1 MSQSRLWRDYFF
13 AFLGW
18 IEYFYKR
25 NYFKNLPALREKFQT
40 MRKYIALFFA
50 ILLLTPSVNNL
61 TAAVIVPV
69 SITASEPTPEE
80 IKAAAA
86 KEFKS
91 LSKKEKKM
99 RLKHLKAELKTL
111 MALKEQGYETDTNT
125 FLLLILAILLPPLA
139 VYLHQGEINT
149 KFWITLILWILGW
162 VFWGALAWVP
172 ALPAIIYAILVILGS
187 A

>member
-1 MSQSRLWRDYFF
+1 VTI
-13 AFLGW
+13 FLPSSDGLN
-18 IEYFYKR
+18 IFIKEIISKTF
-25 NYFKNLPALREKFQT
+25 LPCGKKFQT
-40 MRKYIALFFA
+40 MRKYIAFFFA
-50 ILLLTPSVNNL
+50 ILLLTPSINNL
-61 TAAVIVPV
+61 TAAVIAPV

-111 MALKEQGYETDTNT
+111 VALKEQGYETDTNT
-125 FLLLILAILLPPLA
+125 ILLLILAILLPPLA
-139 VYLHQGEINT
+139 VYLHQGEFNT
-149 KFWITLILWILGW
+149 KFWITLILWLLGW

-172 ALPAIIYAILVILGS
+172 ALPAIIYAILVILG
-187 A
+187 AV